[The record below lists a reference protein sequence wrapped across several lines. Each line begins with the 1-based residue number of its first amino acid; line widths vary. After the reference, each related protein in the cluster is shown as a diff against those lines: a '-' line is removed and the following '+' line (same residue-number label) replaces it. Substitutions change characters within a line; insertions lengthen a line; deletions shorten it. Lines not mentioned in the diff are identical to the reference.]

1 MLYYDQDVRRQ
12 VAADRM
18 DRLADDYARASSRRS
33 RQRAR
38 RRLPLA
44 GGMDLVARAKRWAQR
59 PQYEA

>member
-12 VAADRM
+12 VAVDRM
-18 DRLADDYARASSRRS
+18 DRLAEDYARSSSRRS
-33 RQRAR
+33 RRRAR

-44 GGMDLVARAKRWAQR
+44 GGMELVERAKRWAQR